1 MWEGLNER
9 QQAYLS
15 ACFHE
20 DQEAERRARAARAAY
35 RDPGQASAWRKLPFS
50 MRSDLPFAE
59 YTAIQDRLRSDGHL
73 DAGAGATLHALARR
87 GLIKI
92 TEDRV
97 HIPRAGL
104 VSRLLVELTR
114 SGRTC
119 ARAGLGIPA
128 VPRRPS
134 HLLSEWLWRNLTR
147 VAEAGAEGLS
157 EEATGGKS
165 RFYLGTGY
173 RPNGRPSRGYIDSFV
188 VRVEK
193 GRGTF
198 VLEYRWRITEAG
210 RQHINAYRADYQTHY
225 PDVQLMAPDPL

>member
-1 MWEGLNER
+1 MWEGLNVR
-9 QQAYLS
+9 QQAYLC

-20 DQEAERRARAARAAY
+20 DQEAERRARATRAAY
-35 RDPGQASAWRKLPFS
+35 GDPGQASAWRKLPFS

-59 YTAIQDRLRSDGHL
+59 YTAIQDRLRSDGYL

-97 HIPRAGL
+97 DIPNVGL
-104 VSRLLVELTR
+104 VSRVLVELTR
-114 SGRTC
+114 SGRAC
-119 ARAGLGIPA
+119 ARAGLDIPA
-128 VPRRPS
+128 VSRRPS

-147 VAEAGAEGLS
+147 VAEAGAEGLP
-157 EEATGGKS
+157 EEAMGGKS
-165 RFYLGTGY
+165 RFYLGVGY
-173 RPNGRPSRGYIDSFV
+173 RPNGRPSRGYIDSFA

-198 VLEYRWRITEAG
+198 VLEYRWRVTEAG
-210 RQHINAYRADYQTHY
+210 REHLNAYGAEYQARY
-225 PDVQLMAPDPL
+225 PGVQLMPPDPP